1 MAKSNR
7 DRVSEVMDALKTVL
21 GRIFVLKDTE

>member
-1 MAKSNR
+1 MAKSNH
-7 DRVSEVMDALKTVL
+7 DRINKVMDALKTVL